1 MKVFAFFLTSPGGQ
15 RRLVFARGVTLT
27 DAKAKLNEFQ
37 RMTGE
42 TSLLAANG
50 QPVDMAYVQGSTGA
64 PLIEQVGG
72 QVREVGAA
80 SGAVNPFMTHYF
92 AGTPL
97 TIANLRGM
105 QGSNTF
111 TGMEGLPVTEE
122 VDPNAIDKPIGG
134 FDPPPP
140 PEPEAET
147 RNVDDPYLPEGSGS
161 RYAAQA
167 AWARALDAIGM
178 GGGIPGAI
186 ASSRFTPLQNI
197 ASIGAA
203 GGLFNNPSY
212 PLFQGLGEGRELQ
225 DFFQTALPGVGG
237 RNFGVGVH
245 PLNLAEKAK
254 QLFSFQNPTEEL
266 RMIYNPA
273 LGVAAGTPGQ
283 TLENVSGD
291 AAAKM
296 IAQLGLT
303 GYGRGRFG
311 ALGGFLPSA
320 ERLVADYAAQPV
332 GSATQ
337 DIREYIKNRLSAVS
351 Q

>member
-1 MKVFAFFLTSPGGQ
+1 MIFAFYITEPNGLQRLVFVRGTDYGNAFGKARRHAAFSGSTVRAGHLGDTPATDTDAKQAAGSLMLDEVSPGGNVISFGTTSGGGSLQ
-15 RRLVFARGVTLT
+15 QTNFFEGGGG
-27 DAKAKLNEFQ
+27 AKVMPSPLGDGDGKK
-37 RMTGE
+37 
-42 TSLLAANG
+42 
-50 QPVDMAYVQGSTGA
+50 A
-64 PLIEQVGG
+64 PAPEE
-72 QVREVGAA
+72 R
-80 SGAVNPFMTHYF
+80 SG
-92 AGTPL
+92 
-97 TIANLRGM
+97 
-105 QGSNTF
+105 
-111 TGMEGLPVTEE
+111 
-122 VDPNAIDKPIGG
+122 
-134 FDPPPP
+134 
-140 PEPEAET
+140 
-147 RNVDDPYLPEGSGS
+147 DDPLLPEGAGG

-237 RNFGVGVH
+237 RNLSPGVH
-245 PLNLAEKAK
+245 PMDMAAKAK
-254 QLFSFQNPTEEL
+254 QLFNFENPTAEL
-266 RMIYNPA
+266 SMIYNPA

-320 ERLVADYAAQPV
+320 ERLVADYAAQPQ
-332 GSATQ
+332 GSAQT

>member
-15 RRLVFARGVTLT
+15 RRLVFARGVNLT

-42 TSLLAANG
+42 TSILAANG

-64 PLIEQVGG
+64 PLLEQVGG

-105 QGSNTF
+105 QGSNT
-111 TGMEGLPVTEE
+111 E
-122 VDPNAIDKPIGG
+122 VDPDAIDKPIGG
-134 FDPPPP
+134 FDSPPPPP
-140 PEPEAET
+140 PEPET
-147 RNVDDPYLPEGSGS
+147 RNVDDPFLPEGAGG
-161 RYAAQA
+161 RYAAQS

-186 ASSRFTPLQNI
+186 AQSRFTPLQNI

-237 RNFGVGVH
+237 RNLSPGVRPMDMAV
-245 PLNLAEKAK
+245 KAR
-254 QLFSFQNPTEEL
+254 QLFNFENPTEEL
-266 RMIYNPA
+266 
-273 LGVAAGTPGQ
+273 AACWF
-283 TLENVSGD
+283 
-291 AAAKM
+291 
-296 IAQLGLT
+296 
-303 GYGRGRFG
+303 R
-311 ALGGFLPSA
+311 
-320 ERLVADYAAQPV
+320 YA
-332 GSATQ
+332 
-337 DIREYIKNRLSAVS
+337 RY
-351 Q
+351 

>member
-42 TSLLAANG
+42 TSLLAENG
-50 QPVDMAYVQGSTGA
+50 QPVDMAFVQGSTGA

-97 TIANLRGM
+97 TIANMRGM

-111 TGMEGLPVTEE
+111 TGGEGVGEL
-122 VDPNAIDKPIGG
+122 DPNAIDMPPGG
-134 FDPPPP
+134 FAPPPLP
-140 PEPEAET
+140 PPAPQEM
-147 RNVDDPYLPEGSGS
+147 NVDDPLLPEGAES
-161 RYAAQA
+161 RYATQA

-178 GGGIPGAI
+178 SGGIPGAI

-237 RNFGVGVH
+237 RNFGGGVH

-266 RMIYNPA
+266 KMIYNPA

-303 GYGRGRFG
+303 GYGRGRVG

-320 ERLVADYAAQPV
+320 ERLVADYAAQPQ
-332 GSATQ
+332 GSAQT